1 MRSAYR
7 QRAAIAHQSEI
18 TPRIIRKLDTLS
30 KRWVH
35 RKRAKLGIQ
44 TLSLKHRLKKK
55 RETSNRNLQRL

>member
-1 MRSAYR
+1 MRSASR

-35 RKRAKLGIQ
+35 RKRAKLRNPSPR
-44 TLSLKHRLKKK
+44 TLNQKHRSKI
-55 RETSNRNLQRL
+55 